1 METPID
7 INILDH
13 VQIATPCTASWE
25 EMAGTDTT
33 RHCSHCSLN
42 VYNISAMTSDE
53 ADALISGAE
62 GRLCIRFYRRS
73 DGTILT
79 QDCPVGLRA
88 VRQRLLRSVRNVA
101 VTTVAMLGGM
111 LGLGFKRASAQPSEM
126 MGRMVMPDRAR
137 TDTTVKRDTIA
148 KKPHIVK
155 PHGEKSDTVTR
166 KPQMF
171 MGAIAR
177 SPKPTKPVP
186 PAPVQDTVERKP
198 QMIMG
203 DLKMMEVRKPV
214 EQVPPVAVA
223 DTVAL
228 PLDNIHQTTDSTHQT
243 GDSIPDAPVTNPV
256 DITPDLSTKPARIH

>member
-25 EMAGTDTT
+25 EMAGTDTA

-62 GRLCIRFYRRS
+62 GRLCVRFYRRS

-88 VRQRLLRSVRNVA
+88 VRQRVLRSVRNLA
-101 VTTVAMLGGM
+101 VTTVALLGGM

-137 TDTTVKRDTIA
+137 ADTTVKRDTIT
-148 KKPHIVK
+148 KKPHVVK
-155 PHGEKSDTVTR
+155 PHVVKPDTVTR
-166 KPQMF
+166 KPEIF
-171 MGAIAR
+171 MGVMV
-177 SPKPTKPVP
+177 STQKPTKPVP
-186 PAPVQDTVERKP
+186 PAPVQDTVTP
-198 QMIMG
+198 QPHVVMGEMI
-203 DLKMMEVRKPV
+203 EVRK
-214 EQVPPVAVA
+214 ETVPPVAGR
-223 DTVAL
+223 DTVV
-228 PLDNIHQTTDSTHQT
+228 PQIDNIHQTTDSARQA

-256 DITPDLSTKPARIH
+256 EITPDLSTDPARIH